1 MKFPEFDELGNMIG
15 QGFDSG
21 AQVLNNPGVQGLL
34 AAGLGAASQV
44 GKRNVG
50 PLNTL
55 GAAGLA
61 GLGAYGLGRNVNSRN
76 EYNKARIKALTQKQV
91 MEADALKRGQTWLET
106 NNKLEQEGIPIKQKM
121 NEYNTQLINTP
132 YSTPTPTQVP
142 YELGEQDTYSSAL
155 GKAKDQ
161 RVVLDEYN
169 QRKNQH
175 LSSMD
180 NPNLANFL
188 KQDQTPLT
196 SEAGMP
202 QVEKLNNAI
211 SRLDPTDPNYRQ
223 NITNLKNAIGKGT
236 GTAININRAD
246 RWKMEADEEG
256 YLYQVNESGSKPVLD
271 KNGKHMKRATA
282 SPFLQSQISAGRKIG
297 SVYGEDISKAYMDLP
312 QAANHVFTAAREL
325 RDLPNHAAFSSAVG
339 FTWRPKAKLI
349 DGTPEADFVAKV
361 DQIMNGA
368 FLDAFQALKGGGHI
382 TEIEGEKATRAK
394 ARLDTNLS
402 EEGFKEAIQ
411 DYIEVIERGLEVQKQ
426 KALLVDVRMLGIDDS
441 ERFRASPMGRV
452 DTTQPWDGMNP
463 TAPATPAAK
472 EEVLELPANPNF
484 TNLIDG
490 QPYNTKRGV
499 GIWRKK
505 NNAFTGK

>member
-169 QRKNQH
+169 QRKDQH

-180 NPNLANFL
+180 NPNLADFL
-188 KQDQTPLT
+188 KQKQTPLTT

-202 QVEKLNNAI
+202 QAEKLNNAI
-211 SRLDPTDPNYRQ
+211 SRLNPTDPNYRQ
-223 NITNLKNAIGKGT
+223 NKKRLLDALRQTT
-236 GTAININRAD
+236 GQNFDKPMR
-246 RWKMEADEEG
+246 DEVIDTVSG
-256 YLYQVNESGSKPVLD
+256 IQVYNHKTKKWELQYNDDGSVKRKSTTDPTRQGDIARFREGSKLF
-271 KNGKHMKRATA
+271 GAAAMT
-282 SPFLQSQISAGRKIG
+282 SWT
-297 SVYGEDISKAYMDLP
+297 DLP
-312 QAANHVFTAAREL
+312 KVTRTVTRNIRNL
-325 RDLPNHAAFSSAVG
+325 RSMLKDPAFESSVG
-339 FTWRPKAKLI
+339 FTWRPGAKYLP
-349 DGTPEADFVAKV
+349 GTPEKAFQEKV
-361 DQIMNGA
+361 RQFLDVA
-368 FLDAFQALKGGGHI
+368 FLQAFQELKGGGGQI
-382 TEIEGEKATRAK
+382 SDAEGSKAANAK
-394 ARLDTNLS
+394 ARLDTDLG
-402 EEGFKEAIQ
+402 EEDFKEAIY
-411 DYIEVIERGLEVQKQ
+411 DYITVLDEGLTTMEEKAEMVDERQLGVSPDKARRFQKTTS
-426 KALLVDVRMLGIDDS
+426 LG
-441 ERFRASPMGRV
+441 GV
-452 DTTQPWDGMNP
+452 DTHA
-463 TAPATPAAK
+463 APAAAK
-472 EEVLELPANPNF
+472 EKALELPANPNALTLKKGVVYQTPNGQF
-484 TNLIDG
+484 RWDG
-490 QPYNTKRGV
+490 
-499 GIWRKK
+499 K
-505 NNAFTGK
+505 NFEDVE